1 MSDPVPRGDTARN
14 AARTRTALVS
24 AARRRFATEGFAATT
39 VRAVA
44 GDAGVDPAL
53 VMRYF
58 GSKRGLYE
66 AATSVDLHLPD
77 FTEVPRRRLGA
88 TIVETFLDRWEGP
101 DGEPLQILLASAPTE
116 PTAAEQ
122 MRTVFAEQ
130 VRPAVAA
137 AGADTDVAAE
147 VIASTLIGMA
157 MMRYVLRVPDVVDL
171 TPAQVVSTYGPA
183 LQRLLARR

>member
-1 MSDPVPRGDTARN
+1 MPDPTTRGATVRN
-14 AARTRTALVS
+14 AERTRAALMS
-24 AARRRFATEGFAATT
+24 AARRRFASEGFAATT

-77 FTEVPRRRLGA
+77 FTEVHRRRLGA
-88 TIVETFLDRWEGP
+88 VIVETFLDRWEGP
-101 DGEPLQILLASAPTE
+101 HGESLQLLLASAATE
-116 PTAAEQ
+116 PAAAEQ
-122 MRTVFAEQ
+122 IRTIFAAQ
-130 VRPAVAA
+130 VRPAVDA
-137 AGADTDVAAE
+137 AGADTDVAVE

-157 MMRYVLRVPDVVDL
+157 MMRYVLRVPSIVDL
-171 TPAQVVSTYGPA
+171 TPAQVVSMYGPA